1 MSGELIAVGLSH
13 HTAPVEVRE
22 RMAMDESRVREQLA
36 RLTSEGACR
45 EAMLLSTCNRVELYA
60 VPRDLAAVQ
69 EFMREHRGPGGEPID
84 RYLYWHRNEDAVRHL
99 FRVASSLDSLV
110 VGEPQILGQVKTA
123 IRLAEETK
131 SMGRLLNSLVR
142 QTVSVAKR
150 VRTETR
156 IGESRVGIGNAGV
169 DLARMIFGGLQGKR
183 ALLCGVGEM
192 GRQVSRAMVN
202 AGLEEL
208 IVANRTYERSVECAQ
223 EHGGTPI
230 RWDRMQEYLGR
241 VDVVIVATG
250 APKAIIERDHVARAL
265 TARRYKSLLLIDL
278 SVPRNIASDVDELEE
293 AFLYNVDDLTA
304 VMDQGKR
311 ERENAAHEA
320 VRLVEEEAS
329 RFMLK
334 LKEVSVGQ
342 HIGQLTR
349 TVEQIRIEELGRTA
363 RVLETL
369 DPAQRKAVEAMT
381 RAMMKK
387 VMHAPITTLR
397 DAAREG
403 DLERIELLLNIW
415 KNEDRTP

>member
-1 MSGELIAVGLSH
+1 
-13 HTAPVEVRE
+13 
-22 RMAMDESRVREQLA
+22 MDESRVREQLL
-36 RLTSEGACR
+36 RLTNEGACS

-60 VPRDLAAVQ
+60 VPHDIQAVQ
-69 EFMREHRGPGGEPID
+69 EFMREYRGPGGEPID
-84 RYLYWHRNEDAVRHL
+84 PYLYWHRNEDAVRHL

-150 VRTETR
+150 VRTETK

-169 DLARMIFGGLQGKR
+169 DLSRMIFGGLQGKR

-208 IVANRTYERSVECAQ
+208 IVANRTYERSVECAE

-230 RWDRMQEYLGR
+230 RWDRVQEYLGR
-241 VDVVIVATG
+241 VDVVIAATG
-250 APKAIIERDHVARAL
+250 ATKPIIEREHVAKAL
-265 TARRYKSLLLIDL
+265 TARRYRSLLLIDL

-304 VMDQGKR
+304 VMDQGRR
-311 ERENAAHEA
+311 EREIAADAA

-342 HIGQLTR
+342 HIGQLTK
-349 TVEQIRIEELGRTA
+349 TVEQIRLEELGRSA

-397 DAAREG
+397 NAARQG
-403 DLERIELLLNIW
+403 DIERVEWMMDVWN
-415 KNEDRTP
+415 KDDDR